1 MERFVPDGYEPLE
14 KAVLLVAQARSPSL
28 WDGLHRV
35 EDELYQRLG
44 RSIHAEA
51 LHGLLVRALRDAAA
65 SACAVASA
73 QKRIT
78 SYFDTQ
84 GVLRVALE
92 KPLLASVL
100 QVDATG
106 GTNVF
111 GGKGMG

>member
-51 LHGLLVRALRDAAA
+51 LHGLLVVRSEMQRLQT
-65 SACAVASA
+65 V
-73 QKRIT
+73 
-78 SYFDTQ
+78 
-84 GVLRVALE
+84 
-92 KPLLASVL
+92 PWLLHR
-100 QVDATG
+100 
-106 GTNVF
+106 NE
-111 GGKGMG
+111 